1 MADRNLVVIYS
12 VNNTVERKQFN
23 IVDKWNIDSIDGL
36 VIIWIDNKLIMA
48 HNRMYFINCYEL

>member
-36 VIIWIDNKLIMA
+36 VIIWIDNKLVMSL
-48 HNRMYFINCYEL
+48 NRMYFINCYEL